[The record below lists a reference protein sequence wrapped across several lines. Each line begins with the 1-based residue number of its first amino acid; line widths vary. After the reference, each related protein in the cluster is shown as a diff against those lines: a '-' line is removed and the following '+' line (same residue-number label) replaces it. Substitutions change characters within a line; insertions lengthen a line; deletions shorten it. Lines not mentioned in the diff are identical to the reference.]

1 MKTYSTIHTLNNRG
15 NVFLEVMEN
24 TLNLNSNQMYTE
36 INLMLEDIKN
46 ILSYKDIEYNNL
58 RSILTPNVKKKEL
71 ALIFNTTFSNLY
83 GYDIFKKLS
92 ELLIKITKCA
102 ILAGDCIGD
111 PPPKVTMTKS
121 SKLYNKEF
129 RPSDYFF
136 VVYITNLTINMVDTL
151 HHGLDLYKP
160 YIGYI
165 DTTHSS
171 QFKSYLSIILCQE
184 FLKYENTIIHNDEVD
199 IFWPVEEFGYITK
212 GITSYLYDIFLVY
225 KIEAPVFFEND
236 VKFALNSINSTQLSL
251 NNLEVCLSRDKLEY
265 IKKKNIGGLNK
276 AGLTEITKEELEVL
290 IKSKISLNY
299 IYNLEYQKENNLL
312 KFSIVV
318 EMPTKNKDNNVRFLV
333 GLKHHL
339 GSESLEIVTFF

>member
-1 MKTYSTIHTLNNRG
+1 
-15 NVFLEVMEN
+15 
-24 TLNLNSNQMYTE
+24 
-36 INLMLEDIKN
+36 
-46 ILSYKDIEYNNL
+46 
-58 RSILTPNVKKKEL
+58 
-71 ALIFNTTFSNLY
+71 
-83 GYDIFKKLS
+83 
-92 ELLIKITKCA
+92 
-102 ILAGDCIGD
+102 
-111 PPPKVTMTKS
+111 
-121 SKLYNKEF
+121 
-129 RPSDYFF
+129 
-136 VVYITNLTINMVDTL
+136 MVDAL

-251 NNLEVCLSRDKLEY
+251 NNLKVCLSRDKLEY

>member
-1 MKTYSTIHTLNNRG
+1 
-15 NVFLEVMEN
+15 
-24 TLNLNSNQMYTE
+24 
-36 INLMLEDIKN
+36 
-46 ILSYKDIEYNNL
+46 
-58 RSILTPNVKKKEL
+58 
-71 ALIFNTTFSNLY
+71 
-83 GYDIFKKLS
+83 
-92 ELLIKITKCA
+92 
-102 ILAGDCIGD
+102 
-111 PPPKVTMTKS
+111 
-121 SKLYNKEF
+121 
-129 RPSDYFF
+129 
-136 VVYITNLTINMVDTL
+136 MVDAL

-265 IKKKNIGGLNK
+265 IKNKNKGGINK
-276 AGLTEITKEELEVL
+276 AELIEITKEEFEVL
-290 IKSKISLNY
+290 IRSKISSNY
-299 IYNLEYQKENNLL
+299 IYNLEYQREHNSL
-312 KFSIVV
+312 KFTTIV
-318 EMPTKNKDNNVRFLV
+318 EIPTKNKDINVRFRI
-333 GLKHHL
+333 GLKYLL